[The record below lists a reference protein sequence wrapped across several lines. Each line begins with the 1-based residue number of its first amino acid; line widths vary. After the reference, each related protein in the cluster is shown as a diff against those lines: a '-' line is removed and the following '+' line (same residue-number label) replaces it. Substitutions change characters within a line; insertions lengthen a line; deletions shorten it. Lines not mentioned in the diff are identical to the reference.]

1 MEQKTVAK
9 KKSPYET
16 FRVERS
22 LILKNIKEFLN
33 LVLHFQHEYEKRAK
47 PPSLN
52 NAGDVRKL
60 IKSLCLIHALY
71 GYPGNEEGNVL
82 NCF

>member
-1 MEQKTVAK
+1 MAQT
-9 KKSPYET
+9 SPYGV
-16 FRVERS
+16 FLDERS
-22 LILKNIKEFLN
+22 LILRDIKGFLN

-52 NAGDVRKL
+52 NAEDVRKL